1 MKQKLY
7 EKLGLDDDADIDA
20 LPISQGQAEAA
31 KQFESKIKRYE
42 RELAESR
49 EKAGE
54 IAERL
59 KQSTLENLLEKAISG
74 HEWIDRDVAVMLAKQ
89 NIKWEDDSPYYE
101 AEGKLMQISDG
112 IKFLAG
118 AKPHLLKSAGAGGSG
133 YRQQGAMPDEK
144 NPWAKETLNLTR
156 QGEILKTDPQLA
168 EKLQKAAKRN

>member
-133 YRQQGAMPDEK
+133 YRQKGAMPDEN